1 MSNDVKERGTQ
12 SFVHDDFD
20 PSVWDEI
27 NPYVDDL
34 LNRKISCSKC
44 IEGIIRD
51 ASELSEHISEKG
63 ALLYIAMTCDTESEE
78 KRSSFLDFVENIRPK
93 LSEFSDSLN
102 RRLVEHEAVGNLPAR
117 YDLMIRSMKNDIDI
131 FRKENIPLGVEQTR
145 LVTESQTING
155 AMTVE
160 FDGNEY
166 TLPEMRRYLE
176 SNDRSIREGAWKA
189 VVNRRMQDEER
200 LSEIFDELVSLRHKI
215 AKNAGFE
222 TYTDYMFRA
231 MERFD
236 YSKEDCLEFHD
247 AIEAVCVPLMREI
260 NSERVGTLEL
270 GSLKP
275 WDVNEKT
282 GVGPDLHGRAPLRPF
297 ENVDEMVEKLS
308 TLFHN
313 MSNDLGEK
321 FDKLVEMDTLDLDTR
336 KGKAPGGYQYYLQKS
351 RVPFIFM
358 NAAGLQG
365 DLETMIHE
373 AGHAFHSIYCSHLEL
388 IGERGYPIE
397 FAEVASMSM
406 ELMTQDQWGEFYDAD
421 DADRARI
428 GHLEG
433 VIFLLP
439 WIATI
444 DSFQH
449 WIYSNPEHSREER
462 AIVWNSIR
470 DRFGSKM
477 DWGEYS
483 IFRDV
488 SWQQQGHLF
497 GVPFYYV
504 EYGIAQ
510 LGALQLWRTQRKDQQ
525 KALTDYSNAMRLGNT
540 KTLPELFNAADIE
553 LGFSE
558 KHLSS
563 LIQEVRT
570 AMSELS

>member
-1 MSNDVKERGTQ
+1 MSNDVIERETQ

-236 YSKEDCLEFHD
+236 YSKED
-247 AIEAVCVPLMREI
+247 
-260 NSERVGTLEL
+260 
-270 GSLKP
+270 
-275 WDVNEKT
+275 
-282 GVGPDLHGRAPLRPF
+282 
-297 ENVDEMVEKLS
+297 
-308 TLFHN
+308 
-313 MSNDLGEK
+313 
-321 FDKLVEMDTLDLDTR
+321 
-336 KGKAPGGYQYYLQKS
+336 
-351 RVPFIFM
+351 
-358 NAAGLQG
+358 
-365 DLETMIHE
+365 
-373 AGHAFHSIYCSHLEL
+373 
-388 IGERGYPIE
+388 
-397 FAEVASMSM
+397 
-406 ELMTQDQWGEFYDAD
+406 
-421 DADRARI
+421 
-428 GHLEG
+428 
-433 VIFLLP
+433 
-439 WIATI
+439 
-444 DSFQH
+444 
-449 WIYSNPEHSREER
+449 
-462 AIVWNSIR
+462 
-470 DRFGSKM
+470 
-477 DWGEYS
+477 
-483 IFRDV
+483 
-488 SWQQQGHLF
+488 
-497 GVPFYYV
+497 
-504 EYGIAQ
+504 
-510 LGALQLWRTQRKDQQ
+510 
-525 KALTDYSNAMRLGNT
+525 
-540 KTLPELFNAADIE
+540 
-553 LGFSE
+553 
-558 KHLSS
+558 
-563 LIQEVRT
+563 
-570 AMSELS
+570 